1 MSEIQGNQLWNKS
14 FIYAFASNFLM
25 MFAFYLL
32 IPTLPFYLNDFFQSD
47 KTTIGIVMSIYIV
60 AAVAIRP
67 FSGYFI
73 DTLDRKKLYIV
84 AYVAFTC
91 LFALYNLA
99 TALGWFVFLR
109 ILHGFTFGITTT
121 AGNTLA
127 IDVLPSNRRG
137 EGIGYYGLSTNIAMA
152 LGPMAGLFLMNFFN
166 FSFIFWFAFIAGTL
180 GLGISFLIHA
190 PHHKIVKHE
199 PMSLDR
205 FILVKAIPSG
215 LNLLLIALSYGLIIS
230 FGAVFGKEI
239 NVSNTGIFYTLLASG
254 IFIARFSSGKFLNS
268 GKFKPIGIIS
278 ISLLA
283 ISFALLAQTTHAW
296 EYYTLAILIGLGFG
310 MLTPAFQ
317 TMTVNMA
324 PHNKRGTA
332 NSTFFTSLDLGVG
345 GGMLLGGQISEIWN
359 LNTAFAIV
367 AVANLMG
374 LILFSRYSI
383 PLYNR
388 NKAVDNH

>member
-127 IDVLPSNRRG
+127 IDVL
-137 EGIGYYGLSTNIAMA
+137 
-152 LGPMAGLFLMNFFN
+152 
-166 FSFIFWFAFIAGTL
+166 
-180 GLGISFLIHA
+180 
-190 PHHKIVKHE
+190 
-199 PMSLDR
+199 
-205 FILVKAIPSG
+205 
-215 LNLLLIALSYGLIIS
+215 LLT
-230 FGAVFGKEI
+230 GA
-239 NVSNTGIFYTLLASG
+239 
-254 IFIARFSSGKFLNS
+254 AR
-268 GKFKPIGIIS
+268 
-278 ISLLA
+278 
-283 ISFALLAQTTHAW
+283 
-296 EYYTLAILIGLGFG
+296 E
-310 MLTPAFQ
+310 
-317 TMTVNMA
+317 
-324 PHNKRGTA
+324 
-332 NSTFFTSLDLGVG
+332 
-345 GGMLLGGQISEIWN
+345 
-359 LNTAFAIV
+359 
-367 AVANLMG
+367 
-374 LILFSRYSI
+374 
-383 PLYNR
+383 
-388 NKAVDNH
+388 